1 MTAKICFLTLL
12 ILLSASLCKAQDVCT
27 WVTTATVID
36 APDPA
41 VSDVQTVVADAGNTC
56 TFHYRKADSLYNVQ
70 ITIHTASGDNGDMA
84 ASEKQCGSDKTSLTG
99 IGNEAVLC
107 STGARGE
114 RVVGRVRDQI
124 FVVNVSVKAAR
135 DSNETA
141 KSLGDKATLLAEQ
154 VAGNLF

>member
-1 MTAKICFLTLL
+1 MTAKAAILALGM
-12 ILLSASLCKAQDVCT
+12 LLSASLCKAQDVCT

-41 VSDVQTVVADAGNTC
+41 VSDVQTVVTNAGNIC

-70 ITIHTASGDNGDMA
+70 ITIHTASGNSGDMA
-84 ASEKQCGSDKTSLTG
+84 ASEKQCGSDKTALTG

-107 STGARGE
+107 GTGARGE
-114 RVVGRVRDQI
+114 RVVGRVRDQV
-124 FVVNVSVKAAR
+124 FVVNVSVKAAG
-135 DSNETA
+135 DPTETA

>member
-1 MTAKICFLTLL
+1 MTARAAILALGM
-12 ILLSASLCKAQDVCT
+12 LLSASLCKAQDVCT

-41 VSDVQTVVADAGNTC
+41 VSDVQTAVTNGGNIC

-70 ITIHTASGDNGDMA
+70 ITIHTSSDNSGDMA
-84 ASEKQCGSDKTSLTG
+84 ASEKQCGSDKSALTG

-107 STGARGE
+107 STGAREE

-135 DSNETA
+135 DSTEMA
-141 KSLGDKATLLAEQ
+141 KSLGDKAMLLAAQ